1 MPDTSPDLPAMSP
14 LAVYRQAVEQR
25 GFAPDEAQ
33 RRAAE
38 ALERCFQA
46 LHEAHRHG
54 AIQGVYL
61 WGPVGR
67 GKTWLM
73 DHFYQCLRV
82 PARRQHFHHF
92 MQWVHQR
99 QFELTGTADP
109 LRALARE
116 LARDVRVLCFDELF
130 VSDIGDAIL
139 LGSLLRIMFEEGVV
153 LVATSNQP
161 PEQLYADGFNRERF
175 LPAIEAIQRHMAVVA
190 VDGGQDHRLHPGRAE
205 QRYWVVEAGQASG
218 FAELFARLSA
228 GEAAST
234 QPIELGHRPLA
245 VHRHSESVLWCS
257 YAQLCEAPL
266 SALDFIGL
274 CDRYRAILMD
284 DLPCLSASQR
294 EAHSPWHRG
303 RRATGGGGGSR
314 IAAVVGARRRRAA
327 LHRPGGRML
336 RPQGAALPGGQ
347 GAVGGTLYRGLPG
360 LRLPS
365 HPQPAA
371 RDAAGTLRQ
380 RQRRLAPRRRSGN
393 CGWPP
398 ALIRRPGRGSVAVPA
413 QQRVHVLRRR
423 AALELQQF
431 RGAVGE
437 ETVDAGRA

>member
-294 EAHSPWHRG
+294 EG
-303 RRATGGGGGSR
+303 R
-314 IAAVVGARRRRAA
+314 IARGTEDGAQLVEAGDRELPQLSVHDDGVRRFIALVDECYDRKVPLYLEARVPLEALYTEGYLTFAFRRT
-327 LHRPGGRML
+327 LSRL
-336 RPQGAALPGGQ
+336 REMQL
-347 GAVGGTLYRGLPG
+347 
-360 LRLPS
+360 
-365 HPQPAA
+365 A
-371 RDAAGTLRQ
+371 RFGSDSAG
-380 RQRRLAPRRRSGN
+380 
-393 CGWPP
+393 
-398 ALIRRPGRGSVAVPA
+398 
-413 QQRVHVLRRR
+413 
-423 AALELQQF
+423 
-431 RGAVGE
+431 
-437 ETVDAGRA
+437 